1 MGFDWGQYEK
11 IESKVLVPPV
21 NMISESEGLVLV
33 PLENVKGA
41 LFSCIFC
48 NVSDFPGKLEQEKQ
62 GSEKLLPFPS
72 KKGTL
77 QFVTRKAIEMMENQH
92 EMIED

>member
-41 LFSCIFC
+41 LFSCIFG
-48 NVSDFPGKLEQEKQ
+48 NVSDFPGKLEQGIRGGNRVVKNC
-62 GSEKLLPFPS
+62 SLFLLKREHYS
-72 KKGTL
+72 L
-77 QFVTRKAIEMMENQH
+77 
-92 EMIED
+92 

>member
-1 MGFDWGQYEK
+1 MGFNWGQYEK

-41 LFSCIFC
+41 LFPCIFG
-48 NVSDFPGKLEQEKQ
+48 NVSDFPGKLEQGNQRRKQ
-62 GSEKLLPFPS
+62 GNEKLLPFPS

-77 QFVTRKAIEMMENQH
+77 QFVTRKAI
-92 EMIED
+92 

>member
-41 LFSCIFC
+41 LFSCIF
-48 NVSDFPGKLEQEKQ
+48 
-62 GSEKLLPFPS
+62 
-72 KKGTL
+72 L
-77 QFVTRKAIEMMENQH
+77 QCF
-92 EMIED
+92 